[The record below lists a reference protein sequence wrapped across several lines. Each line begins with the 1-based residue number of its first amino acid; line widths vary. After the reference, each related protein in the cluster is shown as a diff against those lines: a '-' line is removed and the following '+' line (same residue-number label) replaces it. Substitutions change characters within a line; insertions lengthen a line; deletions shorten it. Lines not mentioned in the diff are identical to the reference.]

1 MLALSLSLS
10 LADLALLPLP
20 FRPPRQRRRQ
30 RTRRR
35 ASSAAAR
42 GSSSGTRS
50 TPCACA
56 CRHRRPEE
64 EEEEALSA
72 EEEEEEEA
80 LSAEERGR
88 TRERWTAFERFYERK
103 AYVLE
108 RAAGRAAAC
117 AREKESAHAREKE
130 GGERAGRGWE
140 EGGKSGAGEGGKER
154 GLRVAYSPRQLPS
167 LVLSPSAAFSRPLP
181 VSCLLS
187 HFPRRPPCLAP
198 LCLTC
203 LALSL
208 SFAVAGFLQ
217 VHGLFRGLLP
227 PLLSVGVQNAL
238 LFAAYGATKRV
249 LLVGTGDEGPAVL
262 SLGGVYLA
270 GAAAGVA
277 CSVVTAPTEL
287 VKCRL
292 QVDAEY
298 RRTRPGHIPL
308 AGPLDCIR
316 GILRTR
322 GPLGLFQVGKNKGR
336 RSTICAETLPDVLE
350 PRNRATEPRWCAT
363 RRATASTF
371 GSTRSDAVR

>member
-1 MLALSLSLS
+1 MGSGQEDWARRERGTFQIADPEHEREHHQHMAFGMSSPSLSLSLSLSLLPTLLPMLALSLSLS

-130 GGERAGRGWE
+130 GGERAGRGWD
-140 EGGKSGAGEGGKER
+140 EGGKSGAGEGGTER
-154 GLRVAYSPRQLPS
+154 GLRVAPRQLPS
-167 LVLSPSAAFSRPLP
+167 LALSPSAALSRASVSNLPRSLPLVRGRGIFTGP
-181 VSCLLS
+181 WAVPRTAAAVAERGRAERAALRRVRSDKARLAGRNGG
-187 HFPRRPPCLAP
+187 RRP
-198 LCLTC
+198 
-203 LALSL
+203 SG
-208 SFAVAGFLQ
+208 AVARRRLPRGRR
-217 VHGLFRGLLP
+217 GGRGLLGGDRADRARQVP
-227 PLLSVGVQNAL
+227 PAGRR
-238 LFAAYGATKRV
+238 RV
-249 LLVGTGDEGPAVL
+249 PAH
-262 SLGGVYLA
+262 
-270 GAAAGVA
+270 AAGPH
-277 CSVVTAPTEL
+277 PT
-287 VKCRL
+287 
-292 QVDAEY
+292 
-298 RRTRPGHIPL
+298 RRTAGLHPWHPAHPRP
-308 AGPLDCIR
+308 AGPLS
-316 GILRTR
+316 GGKEQRTA
-322 GPLGLFQVGKNKGR
+322 QHDMR
-336 RSTICAETLPDVLE
+336 RDPA
-350 PRNRATEPRWCAT
+350 
-363 RRATASTF
+363 
-371 GSTRSDAVR
+371 